1 MCIWSLLEERTGA
14 LTYHVGWEDAE
25 RTVYH
30 LKLCGRWTWE
40 EWSKAY
46 KESYLT
52 IEQTNHAV
60 DLICS
65 IEDNIP
71 KGNAVPHLKFVA
83 TNQPA
88 NLRYTLLV
96 NQVGAFFSELVN
108 ALNQQMGWR
117 GLVVFE
123 MLEDAYSFID
133 QNR

>member
-96 NQVGAFFSELVN
+96 NQVGGILQRIGECPQSTNGMAGVSGV
-108 ALNQQMGWR
+108 
-117 GLVVFE
+117 
-123 MLEDAYSFID
+123 
-133 QNR
+133 